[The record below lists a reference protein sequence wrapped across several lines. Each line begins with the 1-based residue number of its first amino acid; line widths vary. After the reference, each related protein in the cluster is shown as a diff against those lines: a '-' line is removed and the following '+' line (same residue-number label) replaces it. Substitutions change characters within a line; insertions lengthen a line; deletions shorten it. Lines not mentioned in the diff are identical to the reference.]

1 MKRARLWGGM
11 AAAFL
16 LWALNGCGGSTDD
29 FAAVDDR
36 VTTAEDRPVVI
47 KVLDNDSLGNA
58 GGITVKLISQP
69 EHGSAEVVGEGDVVY
84 TPESEYSGE
93 DAFVYSISDRLGRS
107 AMARVE
113 VLVTAVADP
122 PEIVSLAAVDEAGLE
137 QSKGVAPFTVRLV
150 WDVRDVDS
158 DRLECSLDFGDG
170 EEEVAV
176 ECPNGSIEHVFK
188 RVGVYQPQL
197 TVSDGTNTVRRRI
210 TIEAT
215 TEFNIELRFEY
226 AFSDSQRQV
235 LQEAARRWSEV
246 VVGDVADLVD
256 FSLAASTCANSE
268 DVEFEKIDDLV
279 IFASAKEMD
288 GESGTLAMAGPCFTR
303 AGGAD
308 DGLPFIGMIY
318 LDVDDLQRLEAEGLL
333 RPVVLHEMGHVL
345 GFGVLWDDL
354 LHWEEGV
361 DSCSD
366 ANEIYFIGNEASQA
380 WQDDLL
386 QAGNPPVENTGS
398 AGTKCGHW
406 LEEKFDRELMT
417 GWIDG
422 PDEPLSSV
430 TVGSLADLGYRVNYY
445 AADPFALGAGAAATQ
460 GISGILLEE
469 RLVFPQAA
477 SDAR

>member
-1 MKRARLWGGM
+1 
-11 AAAFL
+11 
-16 LWALNGCGGSTDD
+16 
-29 FAAVDDR
+29 
-36 VTTAEDRPVVI
+36 
-47 KVLDNDSLGNA
+47 
-58 GGITVKLISQP
+58 
-69 EHGSAEVVGEGDVVY
+69 
-84 TPESEYSGE
+84 
-93 DAFVYSISDRLGRS
+93 
-107 AMARVE
+107 
-113 VLVTAVADP
+113 
-122 PEIVSLAAVDEAGLE
+122 
-137 QSKGVAPFTVRLV
+137 
-150 WDVRDVDS
+150 
-158 DRLECSLDFGDG
+158 
-170 EEEVAV
+170 
-176 ECPNGSIEHVFK
+176 
-188 RVGVYQPQL
+188 
-197 TVSDGTNTVRRRI
+197 
-210 TIEAT
+210 
-215 TEFNIELRFEY
+215 
-226 AFSDSQRQV
+226 
-235 LQEAARRWSEV
+235 
-246 VVGDVADLVD
+246 
-256 FSLAASTCANSE
+256 
-268 DVEFEKIDDLV
+268 
-279 IFASAKEMD
+279 
-288 GESGTLAMAGPCFTR
+288 
-303 AGGAD
+303 
-308 DGLPFIGMIY
+308 MIY

-354 LHWEEGV
+354 LRWEEGV

-366 ANEIYFIGNEASQA
+366 ANEIYFVGNEASQA